1 MYEEPK
7 IKSKTADQALSQLMR
22 LCSRAERS
30 SGDARRLMAR
40 WHLPENERE
49 GVLRK
54 LVEMRFIDDRRFAN
68 AYVRDRSRFGG
79 WGIHKIRSGLIAKG
93 VAPEI
98 ISEALGQ
105 ISAESSEGV
114 LRKLLERKAPKVR
127 AENNYELKTKLIRFL
142 LSRGFEYDAVLSEVE
157 RFMKEYR

>member
-1 MYEEPK
+1 MQEGTK
-7 IKSKTADQALSQLMR
+7 IKTKTAEQALSQLMR
-22 LCSRAERS
+22 LSSRAERS

-40 WHLPENERE
+40 WGVPEGERE

-54 LVEMRFIDDRRFAN
+54 LMDMRFIDDRRYAD

-79 WGIHKIRSGLIAKG
+79 WGIHKIRAGLIAKG
-93 VAPEI
+93 VSADI
-98 ISEALGQ
+98 ISEALTQ
-105 ISAESSEGV
+105 LSSVAPEGK

-142 LSRGFEYDAVLSEVE
+142 LSRGFEYDEVLNEVE
-157 RFMKEYR
+157 QFMKERR